1 MIVHR
6 KCFSILPI
14 ALLQMIR
21 KKEKKDQERKKK
33 MTRKE
38 KNMTRKEKKGK
49 IRKEKRKLSFVV
61 DAKLGEKLH

>member
-33 MTRKE
+33 DDQEGKKHDQKR
-38 KNMTRKEKKGK
+38 KKGK
-49 IRKEKRKLSFVV
+49 IRKEKR
-61 DAKLGEKLH
+61 

>member
-21 KKEKKDQERKKK
+21 KKEKKIRNEKKDDQEG
-33 MTRKE
+33 
-38 KNMTRKEKKGK
+38 KNMTRKEKKGRSGK
-49 IRKEKRKLSFVV
+49 KKDDQEKKR
-61 DAKLGEKLH
+61 